1 MKNSFVMPNFIS
13 KKAQFYIYILVIYD
27 ITKFSALDGLCRNQH
42 KESTSI
48 IPTFTAPPPHII
60 MLDCFSLSH
69 KEKTYLLTSANI
81 PFQNQKHP
89 NILNFYVP
97 V

>member
-42 KESTSI
+42 NPSTSI
-48 IPTFTAPPPHII
+48 SPILISHPPPNPPAW
-60 MLDCFSLSH
+60 L
-69 KEKTYLLTSANI
+69 
-81 PFQNQKHP
+81 
-89 NILNFYVP
+89 
-97 V
+97 